1 MARLGQHALILWVAL
16 TLNFALPRLMPGSPL
31 ALLAGADLAVLTAD
45 ERARLLADAGLDQS
59 PPEQYVRYLADL
71 ARGDLGYSYQRGEPV
86 GAVLAARLPWTL
98 LLTGTSQVV
107 ALLIGVTLGAWSA
120 WRHGRWSD
128 AGLLGA
134 VMGLESLPV
143 FWVGMV
149 LVAVFAVQLPLFP
162 TFGATTP
169 WLRHEGPAWI
179 RDVGHHLVLPLATLT
194 IASVSSTFLVAR
206 SVVASML
213 HEPFVTAA
221 RARGMGRRHV
231 LIRHVVPNAL
241 PAVATVAVMNLAFV
255 AGGATLV
262 ETVFSYPGVGRLVY
276 ESVLNRDYPVL
287 QGAFLMLTVV
297 VVAANVAIDACYPW
311 LDPRVRVLP
320 RPPRAPGAAA

>member
-1 MARLGQHALILWVAL
+1 MARLGQHALILWVAV

-31 ALLAGADLAVLTAD
+31 ALLAGAELAALTAD
-45 ERARLLADAGLDQS
+45 ERAALQAEAGLDRS
-59 PPEQYVRYLADL
+59 LPVQYARYLANL

-86 GAVLAARLPWTL
+86 GAILAARLPWTL

-107 ALLIGVTLGAWSA
+107 ALLLGVTLGAWSA
-120 WRHGRWSD
+120 RRHGRWSD

-134 VMGLESLPV
+134 VMCLESLPV

-149 LVAVFAVQLPLFP
+149 LVALFAVQMPIFP

-169 WLRHEGPAWI
+169 WMQHQGPAWI
-179 RDVGHHLVLPLATLT
+179 RDVGHHLVLPLVTLT
-194 IASVSSTFLVAR
+194 VASLSSTFLVAR
-206 SVVASML
+206 SVVAAL
-213 HEPFVTAA
+213 LDEPFVTAA
-221 RARGMGRRHV
+221 RARGMGGRQV

-255 AGGATLV
+255 VGGATLV

-287 QGAFLMLTVV
+287 QSAFLLLTVV
-297 VVAANVAIDACYPW
+297 VVAGSVLIDACYPW
-311 LDPRVRVLP
+311 LDPRVRV
-320 RPPRAPGAAA
+320 RPKPAPGAAA